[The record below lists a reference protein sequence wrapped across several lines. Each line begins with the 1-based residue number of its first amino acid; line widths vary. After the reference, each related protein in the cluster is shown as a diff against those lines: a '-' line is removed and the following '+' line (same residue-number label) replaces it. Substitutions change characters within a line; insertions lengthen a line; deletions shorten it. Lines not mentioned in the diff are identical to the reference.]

1 VMMAQLAA
9 TQTGKVGFRAI
20 RAGAVNT
27 EAILM
32 QGNRVNEYV
41 TNG

>member
-1 VMMAQLAA
+1 MAD
-9 TQTGKVGFRAI
+9 VI
-20 RAGAVNT
+20 IIEAGLHERNYWRDVW
-27 EAILM
+27 

>member
-1 VMMAQLAA
+1 LWVSIAAVLAPLLSI
-9 TQTGKVGFRAI
+9 VIF
-20 RAGAVNT
+20 AGVPFH
-27 EAILM
+27 

>member
-1 VMMAQLAA
+1 MLPQPAA
-9 TQTGKVGFRAI
+9 DGRSK
-20 RAGAVNT
+20 NT
-27 EAILM
+27 PASA

>member
-1 VMMAQLAA
+1 MKAAGNRRAAGSPVYAYLA
-9 TQTGKVGFRAI
+9 GP
-20 RAGAVNT
+20 
-27 EAILM
+27 

>member
-1 VMMAQLAA
+1 VGNII
-9 TQTGKVGFRAI
+9 GKVNVL
-20 RAGAVNT
+20 VN
-27 EAILM
+27 